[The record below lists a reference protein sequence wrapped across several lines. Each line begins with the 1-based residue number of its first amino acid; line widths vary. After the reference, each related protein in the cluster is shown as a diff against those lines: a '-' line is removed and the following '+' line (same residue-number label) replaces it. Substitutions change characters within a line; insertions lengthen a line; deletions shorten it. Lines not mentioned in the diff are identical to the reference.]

1 MKLVCIN
8 NIHHEDRLTIGKIY
22 EFIKITNVDDS
33 DWNPTY
39 TYLMTDDNGDGW
51 PFVFNG
57 PNKFSRDRWISL
69 EEYRE
74 QQIDKIL

>member
-8 NIHHEDRLTIGKIY
+8 NIQLEDILSVGKIY
-22 EFIKITNVDDS
+22 DFIKMTDGDDS
-33 DWNPTY
+33 AY
-39 TYLMTDDNGDGW
+39 FLVRDDNGDSW

-57 PNKFSRDRWISL
+57 ANKLSRDRWISL

-74 QQIDKIL
+74 QKLNKIL

>member
-8 NIHHEDRLTIGKIY
+8 NIHHEDRLSVGKIY
-22 EFIKITNVDDS
+22 NFIKMTDGDDS
-33 DWNPTY
+33 AY
-39 TYLMTDDNGDGW
+39 FLMRDDNGDSW

-57 PNKFSRDRWISL
+57 ANKFSRDRWISL
-69 EEYRE
+69 EDYRE

>member
-8 NIHHEDRLTIGKIY
+8 NIHHEDRLSVGKIY
-22 EFIKITNVDDS
+22 DFIKMTDGDDS
-33 DWNPTY
+33 A
-39 TYLMTDDNGDGW
+39 YLMTDDNGDSW